1 MKKVSIFLFFLL
13 FLGASKLFYGQTVN
27 NMANWPN
34 SNWTITGTYDSN
46 PNAFAADPRTSS
58 NFSFNDRGSTY
69 GQTNTIAA
77 ESPVIDLTAAHAN
90 GETLLSLD
98 VMYSYKDYSYLG
110 QSLSVEYWDEAMSF
124 WLPWHSV
131 EGNSNSG
138 SNYCYQSK
146 SKLLLSGLNISN
158 FSATT
163 LANFKYRIVYNDP
176 SDGSFGWGFCFDS
189 PTLKSNVPIAVPDCA
204 INPYPA
210 DGATNVP
217 AGPLY
222 ITWEPATTGETPT
235 YYKVLFGTNSNSLHY
250 QGSFEG
256 TSLYRVITS
265 YSTDYYIKII
275 PVNLAG
281 EAANCP
287 IWHFIS
293 EDIPPVPVN
302 DVCSGAIAI
311 DVQPQGSNCA
321 SPIIMNNYSANNSSV
336 SSGVPAASCCSQETN
351 SGDLWYSFT
360 APASG
365 DIKITN
371 MWTGDTWTSLGY
383 VIYNDCG
390 ATNEVLCNSL
400 NDAENVIH
408 SGLTPG
414 NTYYIRLF
422 DSGVA
427 SSFQATK
434 RFCIEAYTPPATP
447 PVNDECVNAISLDT
461 QYEASD
467 FVATTPLSGTVEGAT
482 DSGVPGN
489 TCIEGS
495 NPIPNDDV
503 WYIFTADVADLHIT
517 IADNSQTDC
526 TVELFSG
533 TCSGLSQISC
543 SSGGA
548 NPTINATGLVVGND
562 YYVRVFSD
570 ENIIPSEPVFGIS
583 VWTEST
589 NPNVS
594 IANSN
599 IEGFNMYPNPVSD
612 VLALTSDN
620 NMDMIEIYNMLG
632 EKVFEYAPKLHYYQ
646 LNTNN
651 LPSGLYFVKVQ
662 AGTENGIYKLI
673 KN

>member
-1 MKKVSIFLFFLL
+1 MKKSLNSLFFLL
-13 FLGASKLFYGQTVN
+13 LVVTNSLYGQTVN
-27 NMANWPN
+27 DVANWPN

-46 PNAFAADPRTSS
+46 PNAFVADPRTTS
-58 NFSFNDRGSTY
+58 NFSFDDRGAPY

-77 ESPVIDLTAAHAN
+77 ESPVIDLTSAHAN

-98 VMYSYKDYSYLG
+98 IMYSYRDYSYLG
-110 QSLSVEYWDEAMSF
+110 QSLTVEYWNEAMSM
-124 WLPWHSV
+124 WLPWHAVS
-131 EGNSNSG
+131 GNIDLSG
-138 SNYCYQSK
+138 YYCYQPK
-146 SKLLLSGLNISN
+146 SKLLMSGLNISN

-163 LANFKYRIVYNDP
+163 LANFKYRIVYGDP
-176 SDGSFGWGFCFDS
+176 TDGSFGWGFCFDS
-189 PTLKSNVPIAVPDCA
+189 PTLKSNVPVSVPDCA

-217 AGPLY
+217 AGPLN
-222 ITWEPATTGETPT
+222 ITWEPATTGETPI

-250 QGSFEG
+250 QGSFEETG
-256 TSLYRVITS
+256 LYRVITS
-265 YSTDYYIKII
+265 YSADYYMKII

-321 SPIIMNNYSANNSSV
+321 SPITMNNYSANNSSV
-336 SSGVPAASCCSQETN
+336 LSGVPAASCCNQENN

-434 RFCIEAYTPPATP
+434 RFCIEAYTPPSSP
-447 PVNDECVNAISLDT
+447 PVNDECESAINLDT
-461 QYEASD
+461 QYDKVA
-467 FVATTPLSGTVEGAT
+467 FIATTPVQGTIDGAT
-482 DSGVPGN
+482 DSGVPGS
-489 TCIEGS
+489 TCMEGS

-503 WYIFTADVADLHIT
+503 WYQFTAEVADLHIT
-517 IADNSQTDC
+517 IDDAYQTDC

-533 TCSGLSQISC
+533 TCGNLQQISC
-543 SSGGA
+543 SSGGD
-548 NPTINATGLVVGND
+548 NPTINATNLNIGD
-562 YYVRVFSD
+562 TYYVRVFSD
-570 ENIIPSEPVFGIS
+570 DNIIPSEPVFGIS
-583 VWTEST
+583 VWTESA

-594 IANSN
+594 IAGSN
-599 IEGFNMYPNPVSD
+599 IEGFSMYPNPVSD
-612 VLALTSDN
+612 VLLLTSDN
-620 NMDMIEIYNMLG
+620 DMDMIEIYSILG
-632 EKVFEYAPKLHYYQ
+632 EKVFEHAPKFNYYQ
-646 LNTNN
+646 LNTKN

-673 KN
+673 KK

>member
-1 MKKVSIFLFFLL
+1 MKNLLFFLL
-13 FLGASKLFYGQTVN
+13 LLGVSKPFYGQTVN
-27 NMANWPN
+27 NVANWPN
-34 SNWTITGTYDSN
+34 SDWIITGTYDSN
-46 PNAFAADPRTSS
+46 PNAFVSDPRTSS
-58 NFSFNDRGSTY
+58 NFSFDDRGAPY

-77 ESPVIDLTAAHAN
+77 ESPVIDLTVAHAN

-98 VMYSYKDYSYLG
+98 VQYSYKNYAYIN
-110 QSLSVEYWDEAMSF
+110 QSLTVEYWDEAMSL

-131 EGNSNSG
+131 KGNTNSG
-138 SNYCYQSK
+138 GNYCYQSK
-146 SKLLLSGLNISN
+146 SKLLLPGLDISG

-163 LANFKYRIVYNDP
+163 LSNFKYRIIYSDP
-176 SDGSFGWGFCFDS
+176 SNGSFGWGFCFDS
-189 PTLKSNVPIAVPDCA
+189 PTLKSNVAIAVPDCA

-217 AGPLY
+217 AGPLN

-235 YYKVLFGTNSNSLHY
+235 YYRVLFGTNSDSLHY
-250 QGSFEG
+250 QGSFEE
-256 TSLYRVITS
+256 TSIYKLITS
-265 YSTDYYIKII
+265 YSTDYYMKII

-281 EAANCP
+281 EAINCP
-287 IWHFIS
+287 TWHFTS
-293 EDIPPVPVN
+293 ETVPPVPVN

-311 DVQPQGSNCA
+311 NVQPQGSNCA

-336 SSGVPAASCCSQETN
+336 SSGVPVASCCSQETN

-434 RFCIEAYTPPATP
+434 RFCIEEYTPPDSP
-447 PVNDECVNAISLDT
+447 PVNDECVNAINLNT
-461 QYEASD
+461 QYNMNV
-467 FVATTPLSGTVEGAT
+467 FVATTPLQGTVEGAT

-489 TCIEGS
+489 ICVEGS

-503 WYIFTADVADLHIT
+503 WYKFIPEVADLHIT
-517 IADNSQTDC
+517 INDNSQTNC

-533 TCSGLSQISC
+533 TCNSLSQISC
-543 SSGGA
+543 SSGGS
-548 NPTINATGLVVGND
+548 NPTINATGLTVGEY

-570 ENIIPSEPVFGIS
+570 GNIIPSEPVFGIS
-583 VWTEST
+583 VWTENA
-589 NPNVS
+589 NPVS
-594 IANSN
+594 ITVNSN
-599 IEGFNMYPNPVSD
+599 IKGFTMYPNPVRDILSLNSD
-612 VLALTSDN
+612 R
-620 NMDMIEIYNMLG
+620 DMKKIEIYNILG
-632 EKVFEYAPKLHYYQ
+632 EKISEYRPKLKYYK
-646 LNTNN
+646 LNTKY
-651 LPSGLYFVKVQ
+651 LSYGLYFVKIQ
-662 AGTENGIYKLI
+662 TETESGIYKFV